1 MLTARLRDNAELRP
15 LEPHHAEEFL
25 AHIDRA
31 RTHIAPWVGAGFV
44 AADLDAARTVLQ
56 RYADEGAADR
66 RRLYGIW
73 LDGVL
78 AGGTMF
84 VSFDTDLGRCEIG
97 CWLEPAAEGRG
108 LVTPVVRMMID
119 WAFRERG
126 LNRVE
131 WRTRADNVRSIN
143 VAKRLGMTLDGTP
156 QPSSTDTDG
165 QRHEMQIWSV
175 RATEWPG
182 ATHGTG
188 HDVDT
193 KTELDQLTRAF
204 LGAFTNTGDTRP
216 NLGAIREVFIPQGR
230 IISNVGD
237 KLLIYDLDAFITP
250 RERMLT
256 DGTLTEFSE
265 WEVAERTEIF
275 GSIAHRFSQYRK
287 SGFLNGAWFEGSG
300 RKTTQFVRTPTGWK
314 MSSMAWDD
322 ESSDRQA
329 RSRRGKHP

>member
-84 VSFDTDLGRCEIG
+84 VSFDTDLGLCEIG

-131 WRTRADNVRSIN
+131 WRTRVDNVRSIN
-143 VAKRLGMTLDGTP
+143 VAKRLGMILDGTP
-156 QPSSTDTDG
+156 QPYFTGTDG
-165 QRHEMQIWSV
+165 QRHEKQIWSV
-175 RATEWPG
+175 LATQWPG
-182 ATHGTG
+182 ATPGTG
-188 HDVDT
+188 HDVDA
-193 KTELDQLTRAF
+193 KAELDRLTRAF

-216 NLGAIREVFIPQGR
+216 NVGAIREVFIPQGR
-230 IISNVGD
+230 IISNVED
-237 KLLIYDLDAFITP
+237 ELVIYDLDAFITP

-256 DGTLTEFSE
+256 DGTLIEFSE

>member
-1 MLTARLRDNAELRP
+1 MFTAALRDNAELRP

-31 RTHIAPWVGAGFV
+31 RAHIAPWVGAGFV
-44 AADLDAARTVLQ
+44 VADLDAARTVLQ

-84 VSFDTDLGRCEIG
+84 VSFDTGLGRCEIG

-126 LNRVE
+126 LDRVE
-131 WRTRADNVRSIN
+131 WRTRADNVRSVK

-156 QPSSTDTDG
+156 QPYSPGADG
-165 QRHEMQIWSV
+165 QRHEKQTWSV
-175 RATEWPG
+175 HAAEWPG
-182 ATHGTG
+182 ATPGTG
-188 HDVDT
+188 HDVDV
-193 KTELDQLTRAF
+193 KAELDRLTRAF
-204 LGAFTNTGDTRP
+204 LGAFTNTGATRP
-216 NLGAIREVFIPQGR
+216 NIGAIREVFIPQGR
-230 IISNVGD
+230 VISNVGD
-237 KLLIYDLDAFITP
+237 ELVIYDLDSFITP

-275 GSIAHRFSQYRK
+275 GSIAHRFSRYRK

-322 ESSDRQA
+322 E
-329 RSRRGKHP
+329 

>member
-1 MLTARLRDNAELRP
+1 MFTAALRDNAELRP

-31 RTHIAPWVGAGFV
+31 RTHIAPWVGAGLV
-44 AADLDAARTVLQ
+44 VADLDAARTVLQ

-84 VSFDTDLGRCEIG
+84 VSFDTGLGLCEIG
-97 CWLEPAAEGRG
+97 CWLEPAAEGQG

-143 VAKRLGMTLDGTP
+143 VAKRLGMTLDGTS
-156 QPSSTDTDG
+156 QPSSTGTDG
-165 QRHEMQIWSV
+165 QRHEQQIWSV

-182 ATHGTG
+182 TAPGTG

-193 KTELDQLTRAF
+193 KAELDQLTRAF
-204 LGAFTNTGDTRP
+204 LGAFTNTGGTRP
-216 NLGAIREVFIPQGR
+216 NIGAVREVFIPQGR

-237 KLLIYDLDAFITP
+237 ELVIHDLDAFITP

-256 DGTLTEFSE
+256 DGTLIEFSE

-300 RKTTQFVRTPTGWK
+300 RKTTQFVRTPAGWK
-314 MSSMAWDD
+314 MSSMVWDD
-322 ESSDRQA
+322 E
-329 RSRRGKHP
+329 

>member
-1 MLTARLRDNAELRP
+1 MLTATLRDNAELRP

-84 VSFDTDLGRCEIG
+84 VSFDTDLGLCEIG

-119 WAFRERG
+119 WAFHERG

-156 QPSSTDTDG
+156 QPYFTDTDG
-165 QRHEMQIWSV
+165 QRHEKQIWSV
-175 RATEWPG
+175 LATEWPG
-182 ATHGTG
+182 ATSGTG

-193 KTELDQLTRAF
+193 KAELDQLTRAF
-204 LGAFTNTGDTRP
+204 LGAFTNTGGTRP
-216 NLGAIREVFIPQGR
+216 NVGAIREVFIPQGR

-237 KLLIYDLDAFITP
+237 ELVIYDLDAFITP

-256 DGTLTEFSE
+256 DGTLIEFSE

-322 ESSDRQA
+322 E
-329 RSRRGKHP
+329 